1 SRSESRPLED
11 NVEKKSKTGNDSS
24 AAVPSSA
31 VRSPWEREPWALDCW
46 PASEPQKQVA
56 AFHREMRHCFASQRR
71 SSYSRP
77 TFGYNTTNSAASRI
91 TKFQAAVAMKPILTP
106 WKFLTM

>member
-1 SRSESRPLED
+1 MTKVALQQMALARARVALY
-11 NVEKKSKTGNDSS
+11 KITWRRKGKTGNDSS

-31 VRSPWEREPWALDCW
+31 VRSPLEREPWALDCW

-91 TKFQAAVAMKPILTP
+91 TK
-106 WKFLTM
+106 